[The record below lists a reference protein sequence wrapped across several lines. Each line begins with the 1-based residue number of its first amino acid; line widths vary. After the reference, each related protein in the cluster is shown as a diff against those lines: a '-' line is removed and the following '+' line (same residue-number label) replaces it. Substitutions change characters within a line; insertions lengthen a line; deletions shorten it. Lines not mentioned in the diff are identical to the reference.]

1 MNKFC
6 VGAFYTDATPYHYI
20 WQDYLLKSCE
30 KFRIKNH
37 VFAAPNYGSW
47 HRNVAEKPRII
58 GEMLDLLTIDEEC
71 LVFLDADATIEQ
83 YPKLFEEIPSKYD
96 IAYHTLNWNTW
107 YGYDN
112 KPATMELLSGTMFF
126 RNRKKVKE
134 MCFEWYKEAKKTNK
148 WEQKVLAEIIGKY
161 NLKTYPLPLEYCY
174 PISRPKGKEPLV
186 KLDPVILHH
195 QKSREF
201 KRKKL

>member
-134 MCFEWYKEAKKTNK
+134 MCFEWYEEAKKTNK